1 MTNGFLQLEST
12 IHSSTPNLKKH
23 LSFILEESINSTKF
37 ITIENTCTYYSV
49 EQNDFHL
56 IIVTFAL
63 SL

>member
-12 IHSSTPNLKKH
+12 IHSSTPNFKKH

-37 ITIENTCTYYSV
+37 ISIENTCTYYSV

-56 IIVTFAL
+56 VTFAL